1 MSAISSLSPSLQPTS
16 QPTSVFVAP
25 TVPEDF
31 VSAVPTLF
39 ELKSEDG
46 NRIGTIDIQKE
57 IAEEDKEANDYNIYV
72 LTILIVVACIAV
84 VYYFYRRR

>member
-1 MSAISSLSPSLQPTS
+1 MLSPSQQPSS
-16 QPTSVFVAP
+16 QPTSLFVAP

-31 VSAVPTLF
+31 VSSVPTLF

-57 IAEEDKEANDYNIYV
+57 IAEEDKEANDYNVYV
-72 LTILIVVACIAV
+72 LTILIVLTCVAV
-84 VYYFYRRR
+84 VYYFYKRR